1 MLSFHEF
8 FDYLRLSFSEHFQ
21 MDYTMSFQ
29 WILDRSLAT
38 WDVVILLNHIFIVQ
52 PLVVMETIC
61 FLADSRRNGEQI
73 RRMLWLAAALSP
85 YTVIPSHHWTT
96 RRTSSSDPPFWSSHW
111 MRTSRGGKMRTFRT
125 HLCFDWLCEKR
136 SRNRRARRTGIVRL
150 PCINS
155 MSLIPF
161 NLMTSDYHHPGIEL
175 L

>member
-1 MLSFHEF
+1 
-8 FDYLRLSFSEHFQ
+8 

-85 YTVIPSHHWTT
+85 YTVIHSHHWTT

>member
-1 MLSFHEF
+1 M
-8 FDYLRLSFSEHFQ
+8 
-21 MDYTMSFQ
+21 
-29 WILDRSLAT
+29 
-38 WDVVILLNHIFIVQ
+38 VILRNLVFIVQ

-85 YTVIPSHHWTT
+85 YTVIHSHHWTT

-111 MRTSRGGKMRTFRT
+111 LRTSRGGKMRTFRT

-136 SRNRRARRTGIVRL
+136 SRNRRAHCTGIVRL

-155 MSLIPF
+155 MSLIPCSTTVAL
-161 NLMTSDYHHPGIEL
+161 NDKRLLPPGNWTVVKVSPVKNCFQL
-175 L
+175 